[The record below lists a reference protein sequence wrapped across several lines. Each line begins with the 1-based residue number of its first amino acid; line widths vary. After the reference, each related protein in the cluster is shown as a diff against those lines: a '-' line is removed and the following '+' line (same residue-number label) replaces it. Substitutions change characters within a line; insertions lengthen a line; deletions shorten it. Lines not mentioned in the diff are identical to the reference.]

1 MLIRPALPQETQ
13 IMQAIE
19 LDAAKSYAALP
30 GYGFSVVL
38 PARSD
43 DEHAFAREH
52 GARFVVDIDGAV
64 GGFIMVIPLDHAAH
78 IFEAAVLAEYQGR
91 GIGKKLVSVAEN
103 YAREQG
109 YKEMTLTTY
118 RDVPWN
124 APFYARLGYEA
135 FVPDGDR
142 PQMRGLIA
150 DEVEQGFA
158 VTPRVAMRKV
168 LI

>member
-1 MLIRPALPQETQ
+1 MLIRPALPDETA

-43 DEHAFAREH
+43 DEHAFARDH
-52 GARFVVDIDGAV
+52 GARFVVEIDGAV
-64 GGFIMVIPLDHAAH
+64 AGFIMVIPLDRAAH
-78 IFEAAVLAEYQGR
+78 IFEAAVLAAYQGR
-91 GIGKKLVSVAEN
+91 GIGKQLVAVAEN
-103 YAREQG
+103 YAREKG
-109 YKEMTLTTY
+109 YAEMTLTTY

-124 APFYARLGYEA
+124 TPFYERLGYA
-135 FVPDGDR
+135 VFSPDGER
-142 PQMRGLIA
+142 PQMQGLMA

-158 VTPRVAMRKV
+158 VAPRVAMKKT
-168 LI
+168 L